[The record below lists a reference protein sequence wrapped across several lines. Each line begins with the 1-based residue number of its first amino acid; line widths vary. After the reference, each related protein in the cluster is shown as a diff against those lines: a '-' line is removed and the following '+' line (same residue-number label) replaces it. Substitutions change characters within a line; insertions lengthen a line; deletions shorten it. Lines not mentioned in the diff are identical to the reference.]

1 MRDIIITLQA
11 ASRCITDAIT
21 AIEGIGYAPV
31 PGAEGYEYNGMQIR
45 HKVIGGWRPIRLNQ
59 SRFTVK
65 GKEWYVPAGG
75 GVPRVCGEK
84 NFKNETK

>member
-1 MRDIIITLQA
+1 MRQIITNLNNA
-11 ASRCITDAIT
+11 AALIAAAIT

-45 HKVIGGWRPIRLNQ
+45 HKVIGGWRPIRLHQ
-59 SRFTVK
+59 SRFTAK

-75 GVPRVCGEK
+75 GVPRICGSEVAK
-84 NFKNETK
+84 